1 MSTKRFT
8 VNPFDD
14 LRLSVDDRTKLL
26 AVAEEL
32 VHAKFAEYEEYINK
46 RKWIDPVRWKKCSQ
60 AGAATTFM
68 ERKSVNPGSK
78 MVAALMVGPLF
89 GTLDDVMFG
98 LVCPTLESM
107 RIKASYLHDFS
118 AAAVLATILEPTEDD
133 PFRSVVVKWM
143 EIDIPGASFG
153 FVRNR
158 DYVYLE
164 STGILHLKNGERV
177 GYHLL
182 HSVSFAQTHERPG
195 RIRGNMSLCGI
206 FRQDGPDRT
215 DCRGTSVIDPKGD
228 IIPSMAM
235 MRLVNA
241 TMAGVRYSYC
251 GQMKK
256 LAWLVEQRHAEAS
269 IFEIGGG
276 MVLSA
281 LCLTCYALVGCSNPG
296 IVRRIE
302 VPPDNTYTYCDHC
315 DSYRPEGAL
324 HCLKCRVCIEE
335 YDHHCPW
342 TGKCIGKGN
351 VHFFYIWLLFLVLA
365 FVYEVI
371 EFTMYLLPSE
381 TQSIELSNDSLKI
394 ETPSITIS

>member
-256 LAWLVEQRHAEAS
+256 LAWLVEQRHAEVREVGAPIVKPLCVTCAKGVKS
-269 IFEIGGG
+269 SRLRRSGKPNRTCKLCFG
-276 MVLSA
+276 A
-281 LCLTCYALVGCSNPG
+281 LCRSCKVSKKLSFTLPDLSLIQMKLSFCVRCLIEANRIDTLKAARHQFVFGNSTYHRAYGSISDSCRTSRTES
-296 IVRRIE
+296 IVKSGST
-302 VPPDNTYTYCDHC
+302 PT
-315 DSYRPEGAL
+315 DS
-324 HCLKCRVCIEE
+324 
-335 YDHHCPW
+335 
-342 TGKCIGKGN
+342 T
-351 VHFFYIWLLFLVLA
+351 
-365 FVYEVI
+365 
-371 EFTMYLLPSE
+371 
-381 TQSIELSNDSLKI
+381 DS
-394 ETPSITIS
+394 

>member
-46 RKWIDPVRWKKCSQ
+46 RKWIDPVRWKN
-60 AGAATTFM
+60 
-68 ERKSVNPGSK
+68 VNPGSK

-256 LAWLVEQRHAEAS
+256 LAWLVEQRHAEGVKS
-269 IFEIGGG
+269 SRLRRSGKPNRTCKLCFG
-276 MVLSA
+276 A
-281 LCLTCYALVGCSNPG
+281 LCRSCKVSKKLSFTLPDLSLIQMKLSFCVRCLIEANRIDTLKAARHQFVFGNSTYHRAYGSISDSCRTSRTES
-296 IVRRIE
+296 IVKSGST
-302 VPPDNTYTYCDHC
+302 PT
-315 DSYRPEGAL
+315 DS
-324 HCLKCRVCIEE
+324 
-335 YDHHCPW
+335 
-342 TGKCIGKGN
+342 T
-351 VHFFYIWLLFLVLA
+351 
-365 FVYEVI
+365 
-371 EFTMYLLPSE
+371 
-381 TQSIELSNDSLKI
+381 DS
-394 ETPSITIS
+394 

>member
-215 DCRGTSVIDPKGD
+215 DCRG
-228 IIPSMAM
+228 
-235 MRLVNA
+235 
-241 TMAGVRYSYC
+241 VRYSYC

-256 LAWLVEQRHAEAS
+256 LAWLVEQRHAEVREVGAPIVKPLCVTCAKGVKS
-269 IFEIGGG
+269 SRLRRSGKPNRTCKLCFG
-276 MVLSA
+276 A
-281 LCLTCYALVGCSNPG
+281 LCRSCKVLDRGNRIDTLKAARHQFVFGNSTYHRAYGSISDSCRTSRTES
-296 IVRRIE
+296 IVKSGST
-302 VPPDNTYTYCDHC
+302 PT
-315 DSYRPEGAL
+315 DS
-324 HCLKCRVCIEE
+324 
-335 YDHHCPW
+335 
-342 TGKCIGKGN
+342 T
-351 VHFFYIWLLFLVLA
+351 
-365 FVYEVI
+365 
-371 EFTMYLLPSE
+371 
-381 TQSIELSNDSLKI
+381 DS
-394 ETPSITIS
+394 